1 MSNAPKYQGEGQPSL
16 PQGSGSWLGQLGNLL
31 GSGSGPTY
39 VGTGQPVQPSA
50 GLLARSRPAYRQ
62 DPAPQPAACSRD
74 EEVTKPDGTSVVRA
88 TIVCPADC
96 DPFAQGPIAII
107 VPRQD

>member
-1 MSNAPKYQGEGQPSL
+1 MSVPKYQGQGQPSL
-16 PQGSGSWLGQLGNLL
+16 PQGSAGWLGQLGSLL
-31 GSGSGPTY
+31 GSGEAPAY
-39 VGTGQPVQPSA
+39 VGAGQPVSTSA
-50 GLLARSRPAYRQ
+50 GLLARIKPVYRQ
-62 DPAPQPAACSRD
+62 DPGPQPAACSRD